1 MKQVGASISVF
12 LALTISLVLAFCMV
26 LVESAR
32 ENAMLLKADLLF
44 QTGIQNIMAEYHQE
58 LWEKYE
64 LFYIDCSYGTG
75 SPNYENVE
83 YRLQQY
89 IEESLKY
96 DGKGWLSLLYEEGHI
111 SEVRLASDYMGEDL
125 YAKAVDN
132 AKSSIGISFAEQA
145 LGWLEQ
151 VKSTSYLEDCLK
163 KENQEANQVIGEVN
177 GSSVEVKE
185 EVWGLDTKGQ
195 PILLEE
201 AEYETV
207 DIKNPLDRILSGNIL
222 LKQVIDD
229 MQNVS
234 LNRINTKALPSKR
247 SLAAGSAQTRESE
260 KNMLDKALFCK
271 YVLEHMSSFTDY
283 RSMEEDGIQ
292 YFLEYLIG
300 GKAADN
306 LNMEVVVGKLMALR
320 EIDNY
325 LHILQDEVKCAE
337 AEAIGAAAAM
347 LVPWVAPIVTQAT
360 LIYWAYEES
369 LEDVQRLLRGESI
382 PLAKALGLDGVAL
395 TELDYEQYLYILLLM
410 QSTETLIFRTMDV
423 IEVDIGMKQQG
434 FRIDACLSSCKI
446 QGVFTDIYGKTYY
459 VTQKVQY

>member
-96 DGKGWLSLLYEEGHI
+96 DGKGWLSLLYEEGQI

-234 LNRINTKALPSKR
+234 LNRINTK
-247 SLAAGSAQTRESE
+247 
-260 KNMLDKALFCK
+260 
-271 YVLEHMSSFTDY
+271 
-283 RSMEEDGIQ
+283 EEEGIQ

-300 GKAADN
+300 GKAVDN

-423 IEVDIGMKQQG
+423 IEVDIGRKQQG